1 MAKIATDVD
10 IVVNNAG
17 TPVPEPRLTG
27 GFDGVAEMF
36 DVNVYGRLRVAKAF
50 APILPTATPLQ
61 GSRGGQRQVPGRG
74 PSDARATTFDR
85 NMGALQSCEWTLNCW

>member
-17 TPVPEPRLTG
+17 TLMPEPLLTV

-50 APILPTATPLQ
+50 APILPTPTPLQ
-61 GSRGGQRQVPGRG
+61 GSRGAAASPRTR

-85 NMGALQSCEWTLNCW
+85 NMGALQSCEWSLNCS

>member
-1 MAKIATDVD
+1 MDLAKIATDVD

-17 TPVPEPRLTG
+17 TLVPEPRLTG

-50 APILPTATPLQ
+50 APILPTPTPLQ
-61 GSRGGQRQVPGRG
+61 GSRGAAASPRTRPKPRKGDNFRSKHGCTPI
-74 PSDARATTFDR
+74 
-85 NMGALQSCEWTLNCW
+85 L